1 MRGIVDDQSEAIKK
15 QEEEP
20 IGWHD
25 QAPKVSDAL
34 RKGVS
39 VTVTTWGGRAVS
51 GLVCDRDPA
60 GVLLE
65 ARENGGSDSGYVF
78 LPWSSVEQVEIS
90 QLTPRRVKFLQS

>member
-1 MRGIVDDQSEAIKK
+1 MDEHTESIKK

-20 IGWHD
+20 AGWYN
-25 QAPKVSDAL
+25 QAPRVSDAF

-60 GVLLE
+60 GVLLQ
-65 ARENGGSDSGYVF
+65 AREKGDSDPGYVF
-78 LPWSSVEQVEIS
+78 LPWSSVEQVEINH
-90 QLTPRRVKFLQS
+90 LTPRRVKFLQG

>member
-1 MRGIVDDQSEAIKK
+1 MDDQRETISK

-20 IGWHD
+20 AGWHD
-25 QAPKVSDAL
+25 QAPKVSDAF
-34 RKGVS
+34 RKGVA

-51 GLVCDRDPA
+51 GVVCDRDPA

-65 ARENGGSDSGYVF
+65 ARENGEGEPGYVF
-78 LPWSSVEQVEIS
+78 LPWSSVEQVGIS

>member
-1 MRGIVDDQSEAIKK
+1 MDEQGSGKK
-15 QEEEP
+15 PEEEP
-20 IGWHD
+20 AGWHT
-25 QAPKVSDAL
+25 QAPRVSDAF

-39 VTVTTWGGRAVS
+39 VTVTTWGGRSVE

-65 ARENGGSDSGYVF
+65 TRVGSNPGYVF
-78 LPWSSVEQVEIS
+78 LPWSSVEQVAID